1 MVMRSLLVLLVV
13 LQLGSSYLPFT
24 TGPRYFWRRSLPP
37 PSPTLTSFDTVTTPV
52 VNTASLR
59 GLLKMAATAKGFSSR
74 TITSSSGSSNSTSK
88 GGFGAGG
95 GKQQVKVLADSTSCP
110 CGSGQSYAGCC
121 KALHDGLASSATDP
135 EAITRAR
142 YTAFAA
148 GLPGYLIDTTHP
160 TQRDHARHRE
170 GHLDEKKARKAWEKE
185 LMARNSEVFE
195 FLKLEVLHKV
205 EAAAHIHNMTLAPGQ
220 EAVAYRILVRK
231 RDDGSLIT
239 YQETAV
245 YVPRPAGHRAL
256 GGGSKGGSSGGAG
269 GSSGVAAAA
278 PGWLYSHGVVSPV
291 EESIAKRLMAEA
303 PLYQPDATIR
313 DKW

>member
-1 MVMRSLLVLLVV
+1 LRVLLK
-13 LQLGSSYLPFT
+13 L
-24 TGPRYFWRRSLPP
+24 
-37 PSPTLTSFDTVTTPV
+37 
-52 VNTASLR
+52 
-59 GLLKMAATAKGFSSR
+59 AAAKGFSSSGGSGS
-74 TITSSSGSSNSTSK
+74 SSSGSGSSK
-88 GGFGAGG
+88 GGFAAAAGG
-95 GKQQVKVLADSTSCP
+95 GKQQVKVLSDSATCP
-110 CGSGQSYAGCC
+110 CGSGTSYGGCC
-121 KALHDGLASSATDP
+121 KVLHDGGAHASANP
-135 EAITRAR
+135 EAVTRAR

-195 FLKLEVLHKV
+195 FLKLEVLPPAEV
-205 EAAAHIHNMTLAPGQ
+205 NLAAHNVTLAPGQ

-245 YVPRPAGHRAL
+245 YVPKPPGHRPLGAAG
-256 GGGSKGGSSGGAG
+256 GGGSAKGGGGG
-269 GSSGVAAAA
+269 GDSTAAA
-278 PGWLYSHGVVSPV
+278 WLYSHGVVTPV
-291 EESIAKRLMAEA
+291 EDSVAKRLMGEA
-303 PLYQPDATIR
+303 PTYQPDATIR